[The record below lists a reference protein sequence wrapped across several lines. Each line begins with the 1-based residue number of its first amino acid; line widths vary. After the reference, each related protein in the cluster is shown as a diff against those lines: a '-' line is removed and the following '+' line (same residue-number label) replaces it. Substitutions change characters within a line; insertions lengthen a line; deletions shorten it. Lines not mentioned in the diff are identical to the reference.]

1 MLCNPSLVQNLC
13 NDVAT
18 FSYTGTITLN
28 QGLFFFKYLTNL
40 SNKNMN
46 VLHFTQFC
54 FSIFFSPSTSPT
66 TSGLQICTSILD
78 SICFSHMP
86 HTLIK
91 QPQNC
96 KFLSFS
102 LQTQCSN
109 VHNMLQKHIQKFV

>member
-28 QGLFFFKYLTNL
+28 QGIFFLQILDQPLKQKHECIAF
-40 SNKNMN
+40 
-46 VLHFTQFC
+46 H
-54 FSIFFSPSTSPT
+54 SISLLNFFSPSTSPT